1 MCLYVIS
8 GIDAKTT
15 NIHIEIFTLNNLT
28 AREIFMNFKQEIF
41 SISPIPTKWVGPIHL
56 KNTEFDVSTLVP
68 LATLEK
74 PLWNTVARG
83 AKITTL
89 CDGLN
94 VNVIHENMTRSIVV
108 ESDSSAEILQ
118 VVKDL
123 PKHLDDINAVIAQT
137 SRFAKLLSWHEQF
150 VGNLLFLR
158 LEFNVG
164 EASGHNMAT
173 KASEAVLN
181 WLLEKYK
188 SLRYISISGNT
199 CVDKKVSAI
208 NGILG
213 RGKHVIADLLIP
225 EKICKK
231 ILRINAKDFVNLHT
245 KKNLIGSILAG
256 SVHSANAHFAN
267 MLLGLYL
274 ATGQDVANIV
284 EGSQGITHAE
294 DRNGDLY
301 FSVTLP
307 NIIVGTI
314 GSGKDNKFA
323 YENLQTLGC
332 IDGNRSD
339 GFNSRKLACIIASS
353 VWCGE
358 LSLLSAQV
366 NRGEL
371 VKSHM
376 LLERRN
382 K

>member
-1 MCLYVIS
+1 M
-8 GIDAKTT
+8 
-15 NIHIEIFTLNNLT
+15 NL
-28 AREIFMNFKQEIF
+28 EQENFC
-41 SISPIPTKWVGPIHL
+41 ISPIPTKWIGPINI
-56 KNTEFDVSTLVP
+56 KNAEFNEICTQVP

-83 AKITTL
+83 AKITML
-89 CDGLN
+89 GNGLN
-94 VNVIHENMTRSIVV
+94 VNVIKENMVRSIIV
-108 ESDSSAEILQ
+108 ESDNATNLLQITRELPGHRQEIEQ
-118 VVKDL
+118 
-123 PKHLDDINAVIAQT
+123 VIATT
-137 SRFAKLLSWHEQF
+137 SRFAKLINWHEQF

-158 LEFNVG
+158 LEFSVG
-164 EASGHNMAT
+164 EASGHNMVT

-181 WLLEKYK
+181 WLLAKYQN
-188 SLRYISISGNT
+188 LRYVSISGNT

-213 RGKHVIADLLIP
+213 RGKHVVADMLIS
-225 EKICKK
+225 KRLCNK
-231 ILRINAKDFVNLHT
+231 ILRIEPKDLVNLHI

-256 SVHSANAHFAN
+256 SIHSANAHFAN

-294 DRNGDLY
+294 ERDGDLY

-307 NIIVGTI
+307 NIIVGTL
-314 GSGKDNKFA
+314 GSGKDKNFA
-323 YENLQTLGC
+323 YENLQRLGC
-332 IDGNRSD
+332 LEENVKS
-339 GFNSRKLACIIASS
+339 GFNSRKLACIIASA

-358 LSLLSAQV
+358 LSLLSAQT
-366 NRGEL
+366 NQGEL

-382 K
+382 V